1 MTSSEENLKKT
12 EEGIPFSQIAQNAS
26 ATILATAVIS
36 TACGVLWLVVSLPA
50 RLQHFEHQI
59 TQVLKN
65 QDIFGTRFEK
75 LEEKVDQQDRRI
87 IKLEL
92 R

>member
-1 MTSSEENLKKT
+1 MATSEENLKNP

-50 RLQHFEHQI
+50 RLQQFEHQI

-87 IKLEL
+87 IRLEL